1 MTELIA
7 LDRIQ
12 VKPNRQ
18 RRNFDLAALQE
29 LGTSLGESAF
39 GMMHPIVL
47 EPAEGGK
54 FFLVAG
60 ERRFR
65 ATKMRAELTQTIR
78 FCGDEVPVGFIPAND
93 IGALDPIDAFE
104 AELEENIRREDLTI
118 VEKAQATAQLMELRS
133 AQAAREG
140 RPAPT
145 VADITREIYDI
156 PKNTAP
162 GALGGFAT
170 NVRDQLMVARH
181 ADKPEVQ
188 KATSLKEA
196 VKVIKKMEVAQAN
209 AQLAAT
215 VGPAFTVEMVKLDNI
230 DSMEWAKTAASNQF
244 DLIITDP
251 PYGMGADE
259 FGDSGASAPAVGAH
273 SYDDSYENWLK
284 IMEVFCPQSFRL
296 AAPDAHAYV
305 FCDFDRFTD
314 LRARMQAAGWKVF
327 RTPIIWHNPDGFR
340 TPWVEK
346 GPQRKYECILF
357 ALKGEKK
364 VNAVKGDVLLYKK
377 DAATGHPAQKPVSLI
392 TDLLARSY
400 RPDSHVWDGFVG
412 SGAVAEACYE
422 YKVRFTGQERDP
434 THYGTALKRV
444 KGLAAYDPGLF

>member
-1 MTELIA
+1 MAEFIP
-7 LDRIQ
+7 LDHIQ

-47 EPAEGGK
+47 QPAEGGR

-60 ERRFR
+60 ERRLR
-65 ATKMRAELTQTIR
+65 ATKMRADLDQTIKYA
-78 FCGDEVPVGFIPAND
+78 GKEVPLGFIPASD
-93 IGALDPIDAFE
+93 IGALDATDAFE

-118 VEKAQATAQLMELRS
+118 VEKAQATAQLMELRA
-133 AQAAREG
+133 AQASRDG
-140 RPAPT
+140 LPAPT
-145 VADITREIYDI
+145 AADIAREIYDI
-156 PKNTAP
+156 PKDKPA
-162 GALGGFAT
+162 GAIGGYQT
-170 NVRDQLMVARH
+170 TVRDQLMVARH

-196 VKVIKKMEVAQAN
+196 VKAIKKIETAASN

-215 VGPAFTVEMVKLDNI
+215 IGPTFTSRDIHLEQV
-230 DSMEWAKTAASNQF
+230 DSMEWAKTAAGGQF

-251 PYGMGADE
+251 PYGMGADT
-259 FGDSGASAPAVGAH
+259 FGDSGAAAPAVGAH
-273 SYDDSYENWLK
+273 TYDDSYERWCA
-284 IMEVFCPQSFRL
+284 IMDVFCPQSFRL
-296 AAPDAHAYV
+296 AQADAHAYV
-305 FCDFDRFTD
+305 FCDFDRFAE
-314 LRARMQAAGWKVF
+314 LRQRMNAAGWNCF

-340 TPWVEK
+340 APWPEK

-357 ALKGEKK
+357 AVKGEKK
-364 VNAVKGDVLLYKK
+364 VNAVKGDVLMYKK

-400 RPDSHVWDGFVG
+400 SPTSHVWDGFVG
-412 SGAVAEACYE
+412 SGAVPEACYE
-422 YKVRFTGQERDP
+422 YKVRFTGQEMDA
-434 THYGTALKRV
+434 THYGTALKRIQ
-444 KGLAAYDPGLF
+444 GLAAYDPALF

>member
-1 MTELIA
+1 MTTFAPLTSI
-7 LDRIQ
+7 I

-18 RRNFDLAALQE
+18 RRNFDLASLQE
-29 LGTSLGESAF
+29 LGTSLGETAF
-39 GMMHPIVL
+39 GMLHPIVV
-47 EPAEGGK
+47 EPAPDGK
-54 FFLVAG
+54 LYLLAG

-65 ATKMRAELTQTIR
+65 ATSLRADLGQTIR
-78 FCGDEVPVGFIPAND
+78 HAGAEVPLGSIPVSD

-118 VEKAQATAQLMELRS
+118 VEKAQATAQLLELRA
-133 AQAAREG
+133 AQAARDG

-145 VADITREIYDI
+145 AADLAREIYDI
-156 PKNTAP
+156 PKGRPAGQMGGYQTA
-162 GALGGFAT
+162 
-170 NVRDQLMVARH
+170 VRDQLIVAKH

-196 VKVIKKMEVAQAN
+196 VKVIKKIEEAQAN

-215 VGPAFTVEMVKLDNI
+215 VGPAFTSQALRLDHT
-230 DSMEWAKTAASNQF
+230 DSMAWAKAADANQF
-244 DLIITDP
+244 DIILTDP

-259 FGDSGASAPAVGAH
+259 FGDSGAAEPAVGAH
-273 SYDDSYENWLK
+273 SYDDSYENWCA
-284 IMEVFCPQSFRL
+284 IMDVFCPQSFRL

-305 FCDFDRFTD
+305 FCDFDRFHE
-314 LRARMQAAGWKVF
+314 LKSRMASAGWKVF
-327 RTPIIWHNPDGFR
+327 RTPLIWHNLDGFR

-346 GPQRKYECILF
+346 GPQRKYECVLF
-357 ALKGEKK
+357 AVKGEKK
-364 VNAVKGDVLLYKK
+364 VNAVKGDVLPYKK
-377 DAATGHPAQKPVSLI
+377 DSATGHPAQKPVSLI

-422 YKVRFTGQERDP
+422 YKVRFTGQERDA
-434 THYGTALKRV
+434 THYGTALKRIQA
-444 KGLAAYDPGLF
+444 LAAFDPGLF